1 MRLNGQAIRPLS
13 VAFAALVVAA
23 LALALP
29 AGAGAAGAKTI
40 YAKQLTRILPQG
52 KDPVLFEGGA
62 FGPDGRF
69 YFANALAKPGQPKV
83 IALDVHT
90 KQAKGI
96 YTDRNSVLVSTQ
108 FDAAGR
114 LYVTD
119 FEGGTVASMNPDG
132 SDYRVDFGAKVGGRK
147 LHPDD
152 ISFDPE
158 GHMFVSDTSGSP
170 QQRIGI
176 VLRLDADGSNPQVLA
191 DGMAGPNGVTFTPD
205 YSALWVSEYT
215 GKRELLL
222 TLSKDRSAVTKKEV
236 AFSAE
241 VGNGKFDSNT
251 IDAAG
256 NVYQCINERGEIL
269 VWSPQGELL
278 RTIRIRQNLG
288 APELSATDLAIRPGT
303 RTAYVVVGGEAGGF
317 VYSFKALAKGIP
329 QSNGGSAELPRL
341 VRRATARAAG

>member
-1 MRLNGQAIRPLS
+1 MGLNGQAIRIR
-13 VAFAALVVAA
+13 FAALATVAA
-23 LALALP
+23 LASALP
-29 AGAGAAGAKTI
+29 AGAAATGAKTT
-40 YAKQLTRILPQG
+40 YAKQLTRILPRG
-52 KDPVLFEGGA
+52 KEPVLFEGGA

-83 IALDVHT
+83 IALDIET
-90 KQAKGI
+90 KKSEGV
-96 YTDRNSVLVSTQ
+96 YTDKKSVLVSTQ

-132 SDYRVDFGAKVGGRK
+132 SDYRVDFAAKVDGRK

-170 QQRIGI
+170 RHRVGI
-176 VLRLDADGSNPQVLA
+176 VLRLDADGSNPLVLA
-191 DGMAGPNGVTFTPD
+191 KGMAGPNGVTFTPD

-222 TLSKDRSAVTKKEV
+222 GLNDERSAVTEKKV
-236 AFSAE
+236 AFSAK

-251 IDAAG
+251 VDAAG

-269 VWSPQGELL
+269 VWSPGGKLL
-278 RTIRIRQNLG
+278 RTIRIRQDLG
-288 APELSATDLAIRPGT
+288 APELSATNLAIRPGT

-317 VYSFKALAKGIP
+317 VYTFKALAKGIP
-329 QSNGGSAELPRL
+329 QSNGGSAEPAHLD
-341 VRRATARAAG
+341 

>member
-1 MRLNGQAIRPLS
+1 MGLNGQAIRILL
-13 VAFAALVVAA
+13 AAAAA
-23 LALALP
+23 LALAVALP
-29 AGAGAAGAKTI
+29 TIAAAKGTTI

-52 KDPVLFEGGA
+52 KEPVLFEGGA

-83 IALDVHT
+83 LALDLKT
-90 KQAKGI
+90 KQAEGV
-96 YTDRNSVLVSTQ
+96 YSDRKSVLVSTQ

-132 SDYRVDFGAKVGGRK
+132 SDYRVDFSGKVEGRK

-152 ISFDPE
+152 ISFDPS
-158 GHMFVSDTSGSP
+158 GHMYVSDTSGSP
-170 QQRIGI
+170 KNPIGI
-176 VLRLDADGSNPQVLA
+176 VLRLDADGTNPLVLA

-222 TLSKDRSAVTKKEV
+222 TLNDDRSAVAAKKV
-236 AFSAE
+236 AMTAA
-241 VGNGKFDSNT
+241 VGKGKFDSNT
-251 IDAAG
+251 VDAAG
-256 NVYQCINERGEIL
+256 NVYQCINERGEIF
-269 VWSPQGELL
+269 VWSPAGKLL
-278 RTIRIRQNLG
+278 RTIKIRQDLG
-288 APELSATDLAIRPGT
+288 APELSATNLAIKPGT

-317 VYSFKALAKGIP
+317 VYTFKALAKGIP
-329 QSNGGSAELPRL
+329 QSNGGSAELAHL
-341 VRRATARAAG
+341 DG

>member
-1 MRLNGQAIRPLS
+1 MGLNGQAIRNL
-13 VAFAALVVAA
+13 LAA
-23 LALALP
+23 LAVIAATALALTLP
-29 AGAGAAGAKTI
+29 AGAAKGAKTV

-83 IALDVHT
+83 IALDVAT
-90 KQAKGI
+90 KRAKGI
-96 YTDRNSVLVSTQ
+96 YSDRKSVLVSTQ

-132 SDYRVDFGAKVGGRK
+132 SDYRVDFAGKVGGRK

-158 GHMFVSDTSGSP
+158 GHMYVSDTSGSP
-170 QQRIGI
+170 RKRIGI
-176 VLRLDADGSNPQVLA
+176 LLRLDADGSNPLVLA

-222 TLSKDRSAVTKKEV
+222 SLNEDRSAVTKKEV
-236 AFSAE
+236 AFTAD
-241 VGNGKFDSNT
+241 VGDGKFDSNT

-269 VWSPQGELL
+269 VWSPNGKLL

-288 APELSATDLAIRPGT
+288 APELSATNLAIRPGT

-317 VYSFKALAKGIP
+317 VYTFKALAKGIP

-341 VRRATARAAG
+341 VR